1 MAISPSVSVGSGRDL
16 PLRGSAE
23 LYARLVSERE
33 QNWYSIGEVGWFT
46 GHVREGVEVTT
57 GQLDLLRRALAEPY
71 RLDDATV
78 SRIIRVHEDQ
88 AADVALFRN
97 QADRWNAMPG
107 LDAAQ
112 RAAVAEYEAA
122 IGELR
127 RANPRC
133 SPPPPGSSRSPSR
146 RCWPN
151 PTCRSASKPCW
162 ATGRCPTPG
171 SERRRTRPV
180 PVPSALSTGGVSG
193 VNEQWN
199 GVLKGSP
206 QQLG

>member
-1 MAISPSVSVGSGRDL
+1 VAISPSVSVGSGRDL
-16 PLRGSAE
+16 PVRGSAE
-23 LYARLVSERE
+23 LYAWLVSERE
-33 QNWYSIGEVGWFT
+33 QNWYPIGEVGWFT

-127 RANPRC
+127 RVNAEVL
-133 SPPPPGSSRSPSR
+133 
-146 RCWPN
+146 
-151 PTCRSASKPCW
+151 AA
-162 ATGRCPTPG
+162 ATRLEPVTIEALLAKSDLQVGIEAVLG
-171 SERRRTRPV
+171 GWPV
-180 PVPSALSTGGVSG
+180 PDPG
-193 VNEQWN
+193 Q
-199 GVLKGSP
+199 
-206 QQLG
+206 